1 MKLETE
7 GKSIIKRCSDTEI
20 TNLTVTVMEL
30 DDDSYDLKVKGVADD
45 DAFLTL
51 METCI
56 EALQEQFEY
65 SKTELMSVLMSMLED
80 YYDEED

>member
-7 GKSIIKRCSDTEI
+7 GKSIIKRCSDTEL
-20 TNLTVTVMEL
+20 TNLTVSVMEV
-30 DDDSYDLKVKGVADD
+30 DGDSYDLKVKGVADD
-45 DAFLTL
+45 NAFLTL
-51 METCI
+51 MAICI

-65 SKTELMSVLMSMLED
+65 SKTELMSVVVDMLED